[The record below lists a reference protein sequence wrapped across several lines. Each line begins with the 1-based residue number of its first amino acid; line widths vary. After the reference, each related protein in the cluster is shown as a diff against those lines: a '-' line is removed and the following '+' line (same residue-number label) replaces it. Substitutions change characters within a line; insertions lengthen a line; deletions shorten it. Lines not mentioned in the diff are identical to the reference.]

1 MFRGARSLVSVAVAV
16 GAVVLVLPL
25 GSVAI
30 PEAVGISL
38 TRALLSLAGVAG
50 ALLLGLSVREE
61 GQGWRVALVVSYLL
75 ATLGEAWDVGPAAG
89 SAPPLPHWAH
99 SDSLGRWL
107 ECLSLPA
114 LALAAWRAGGPRL
127 GSPWGHPLALGLP
140 LVLVAALAFF
150 GPVPT
155 PGSLRWCAAAGV
167 AVALA
172 AAVAASRPGRTDS
185 PALDACFRLAA
196 IGLGLQ
202 LALMAAAALA
212 PEHRLDAVLRG
223 RSAGFASMVAH
234 AMVAGAPLYGVL
246 VTLRQ
251 TGDRVADLRA
261 SLRESERR
269 YARLLLAMPDLLF
282 DLDAGGIVRFANPR
296 WRDVLGLEPE
306 AVVGT
311 PLLRWIAP
319 EDHGTVELALETC
332 RRGDPQG
339 AECEVRAGPGPAGW
353 RTLHTALCPVRDEA
367 RLTASILGVC
377 RDITDRRAMEQ
388 ELAQAQ
394 RLERVGTLAAG
405 IAHDFNNIL
414 GTIVISTGSIR
425 ALRNAPSDVRQAV
438 ADITEAAERGADLA
452 RSLMAL
458 GRSPSP
464 EASGWTPLGSSV
476 ERVMRVLVPNLGDR
490 LRLRLDVPADPPDV
504 VGQPAE
510 LEQVLMNLLL
520 NARDALPDG
529 GEILLAAR
537 AEEGFGVIEVSD
549 NGIGIPPDVLPRI
562 FEPYM
567 STKGAGRGTGL
578 GLAIVR
584 RLVEDL
590 GGKVAVRSRAGEGT
604 TFTVRLPTRD
614 ALRPARG
621 ALRPARSAPLP
632 DPALTTESL
641 DPEDIARADA
651 EASAPT
657 GEQGAPRILVVDDEA
672 LMRRATAR
680 ALTAGGFDVV
690 TAGTMDEALAA
701 FGDGPFDVVILDLA
715 LSEDAEPAANLA
727 ALRRRSPGV
736 AVVVS
741 SGNHARS
748 EVDRLLAAGAASFL
762 PKPAAVEDM
771 MAAVWAA
778 MRPPPSLQ
786 GPPEGGPTE

>member
-75 ATLGEAWDVGPAAG
+75 ATLGAAWDVGPAAG
-89 SAPPLPHWAH
+89 ASPALPRWAG
-99 SDSLGRWL
+99 SGSLGRWL

-114 LALAAWRAGGPRL
+114 LALAAWRAGGPRI
-127 GSPWGHPLALGLP
+127 GSPWGRSLVLGLP
-140 LVLVAALAFF
+140 LGLVAALAAF

-155 PGSLRWCAAAGV
+155 SGSLRWCVAAGV

-172 AAVAASRPGRTDS
+172 AVGVASRPGRTDS
-185 PALDACFRLAA
+185 PALEACFRLAA
-196 IGLGLQ
+196 VGLGLH
-202 LALMAAAALA
+202 LALMAAAAFA
-212 PEHRLDAVLRG
+212 PEHRLDGVLRG
-223 RSAGFASMVAH
+223 RSAGFASLVAH

-282 DLDAGGIVRFANPR
+282 DLDAGGIIRFANPR

-319 EDHGTVELALETC
+319 ADHGTVELALETC

-339 AECEVRAGPGPAGW
+339 AECEMRAGSGPAGW
-353 RTLHTALCPVRDEA
+353 RTLHAALCPVRDEA

-549 NGIGIPPDVLPRI
+549 NGTGIPPEVLPRI

-590 GGKVAVRSRAGEGT
+590 GGKVGVRSRPGEGT

-614 ALRPARG
+614 ALRPAFR
-621 ALRPARSAPLP
+621 APPP

-641 DPEDIARADA
+641 DPEDLARA
-651 EASAPT
+651 EAATSGQA

-727 ALRRRSPGV
+727 ALRGRSPGV

-748 EVDRLLAAGAASFL
+748 EIDRLLAAGAASFL

-778 MRPPPSLQ
+778 MRPPRPLQ
-786 GPPEGGPTE
+786 GPPEGGSAE